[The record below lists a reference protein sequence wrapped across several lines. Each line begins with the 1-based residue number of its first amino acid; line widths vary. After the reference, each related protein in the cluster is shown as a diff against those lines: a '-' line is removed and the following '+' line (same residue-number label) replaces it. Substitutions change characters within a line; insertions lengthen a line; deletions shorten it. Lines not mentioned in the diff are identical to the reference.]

1 MRYDL
6 CTGRDARGK
15 PWVTRLPAGVARTGM
30 FVRLL
35 GGVFI
40 LVERVETGGT
50 AAGPVCAAMQV
61 LESVWEGQSV

>member
-1 MRYDL
+1 M
-6 CTGRDARGK
+6 
-15 PWVTRLPAGVARTGM
+15 TRLPAGVVRTGM
-30 FVRLL
+30 FVRLM

-50 AAGPVCAAMQV
+50 AAGPVCAAVQV